1 MHVDTLIF
9 VQSTFHNS
17 LSSVSWTASVSS
29 GWMFR
34 ITDLKVNLHPN
45 LKAFAEAFEMLS
57 FRVSMYLAPSIFLS
71 TLTSFRPPKDKHP
84 HSMMLP
90 PPCFIVRGRVQ
101 SVRFYHMLARK
112 FSFGLL

>member
-1 MHVDTLIF
+1 MHVDAVIF

-17 LSSVSWTASVSS
+17 LSSVRWTASVSS

-45 LKAFAEAFEMLS
+45 LKAFAASEMLS

-84 HSMMLP
+84 HRMMLP
-90 PPCFIVRGRVQ
+90 PPCFIVGGRVQ
-101 SVRFYHMLARK
+101 SVIFYHMLAKK
-112 FSFGLL
+112 FSFGLI